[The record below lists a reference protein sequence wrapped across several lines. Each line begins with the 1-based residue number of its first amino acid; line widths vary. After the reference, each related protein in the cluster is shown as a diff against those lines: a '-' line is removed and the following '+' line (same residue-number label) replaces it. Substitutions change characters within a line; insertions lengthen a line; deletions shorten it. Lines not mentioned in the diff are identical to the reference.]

1 MNLIISKENAMKF
14 WKTIG
19 LIFCFVGLFAASVV
33 AQKNVERT
41 LDDIK
46 KGNYGTPEQ
55 RAADLDK
62 AMQQGLLLTK
72 EQAPKVSEINVRYA
86 RRNETEVVQQQ
97 MSDWSK
103 YRKIS
108 ALQGEKDVELKK
120 ILTTEQFKKYQKKRD
135 EAIWQAVKSWF
146 W

>member
-19 LIFCFVGLFAASVV
+19 LILCFVGLFAVSVV

-41 LDDIK
+41 LEDIK

-62 AMQQGLLLTK
+62 AMQQGL
-72 EQAPKVSEINVRYA
+72 
-86 RRNETEVVQQQ
+86 
-97 MSDWSK
+97 
-103 YRKIS
+103 
-108 ALQGEKDVELKK
+108 
-120 ILTTEQFKKYQKKRD
+120 
-135 EAIWQAVKSWF
+135 
-146 W
+146 